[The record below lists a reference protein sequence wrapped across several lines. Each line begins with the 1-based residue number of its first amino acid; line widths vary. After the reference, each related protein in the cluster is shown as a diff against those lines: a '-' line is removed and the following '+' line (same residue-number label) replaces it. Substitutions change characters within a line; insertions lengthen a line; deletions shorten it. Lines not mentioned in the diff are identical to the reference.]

1 MVRLFSAIAYPMY
14 QTRVLSGALTAFLTA
29 CASEAV
35 LLNSERIEQRFG
47 NYGIELLES
56 EDGLRRSNLYSRS
69 GNLATCRTYAL
80 VEFVEPLDDRYADT
94 HATVLAGGSIGA
106 TARERGWDVHKLT
119 AYIGELRLP
128 DGPTEIGRL
137 MGLRGGEDLA
147 VHVYRLVLA
156 QDDDALPYA
165 TIVEVHHPDYLDL
178 TDVRSLFLDE
188 DEGSLPAA
196 ELGRIAEL
204 LFRD

>member
-1 MVRLFSAIAYPMY
+1 MH
-14 QTRVLSGALTAFLTA
+14 QTRVLSGTLTAFLTA

-56 EDGLRRSNLYSRS
+56 EVGLRRSNLFSRD

-80 VEFVEPLDDRYADT
+80 VEFAAQLDERYADT

-106 TARERGWDVHKLT
+106 TARERGWDIRKHT

-128 DGPTEIGRL
+128 ERATQVSRL
-137 MGLRGGEDLA
+137 MRLRGGERLA
-147 VHVYRLVLA
+147 VHVYRLMLA
-156 QDDDALPYA
+156 EAGDALPYA
-165 TIVEVHHPDYLDL
+165 TIVEIHHPDYLDL
-178 TDVRSLFLDE
+178 ADLRALYVDDDAGT
-188 DEGSLPAA
+188 LPAA
-196 ELGRIAEL
+196 EIERIGDL
-204 LFRD
+204 LFGAPLSR

>member
-1 MVRLFSAIAYPMY
+1 MH

-35 LLNSERIEQRFG
+35 LLNSERIEQHFG

-69 GNLATCRTYAL
+69 GSVATCRTYAI
-80 VEFVEPLDDRYADT
+80 VEFVEQLDERYADT

-106 TARERGWDVHKLT
+106 TARERGWAVHKHT
-119 AYIGELRLP
+119 AFIGELRLP
-128 DGPTEIGRL
+128 DRTTQVGRL
-137 MGLRGGEDLA
+137 MRLRGGEDLA

-156 QDDDALPYA
+156 RGGDPLPYA
-165 TIVEVHHPDYLDL
+165 TIIEAHHPDYLDL
-178 TDVRSLFLDE
+178 TDLRSLYLDE
-188 DEGSLPAA
+188 DEESLPAA
-196 ELGRIAEL
+196 EIARMAEL
-204 LFRD
+204 LFGQ

>member
-1 MVRLFSAIAYPMY
+1 MY

-29 CASEAV
+29 CASDAV

-47 NYGIELLES
+47 NYGIEILDG
-56 EDGLRRSNLYSRS
+56 EDGLRRSNLYSRA
-69 GNLATCRTYAL
+69 GNQATCRTYAL
-80 VEFVEPLDDRYADT
+80 VEFVEQLDERYAET

-106 TARERGWDVHKLT
+106 TARERGWEVHKLT

-128 DGPTEIGRL
+128 ESTTEIGRL
-137 MGLRGGEDLA
+137 MRLRGGENLA

-156 QDDDALPYA
+156 QGDDALPYA
-165 TIVEVHHPDYLDL
+165 TIIEVHHPDYLDI
-178 TDVRSLFLDE
+178 TDIGSLFLDE
-188 DEGSLPAA
+188 DEETLPPA

-204 LFRD
+204 LFRS